1 MTVSDVLWIATGE
14 ALLAVTFVLGV
25 FTGLA
30 LKRKDS

>member
-1 MTVSDVLWIATGE
+1 MTVSDVVWIATGE
-14 ALLAVTFVLGV
+14 VLLAVTFVLGV